1 MSTIHTERRRALFIL
16 FLLTFGLHALR
27 SFVICPLKV
36 VAGTDVAYMATAWP
50 IVLDVLADLLQMAV
64 VYIAFSF
71 VLRYIFAGGL
81 RAAMPF
87 ALIYIAAFIFGTV
100 GNFLMDMLQW
110 NMGEYYQL
118 LLLPVI
124 SGILQELLQLVIVIF
139 AALLVTRRSTAPIA
153 VPERLFSFSNPV
165 QRAALIAVAV
175 TAVFRLTA
183 RIIFDVDAGMPTSG
197 AELAEMV
204 GGYASDL
211 LIPLL
216 GYLGMVL
223 WMMHEPKQKTES
235 SAQT

>member
-1 MSTIHTERRRALFIL
+1 MSKIHTERRRALFIL

-36 VAGTDVAYMATAWP
+36 VVGTDVVYMATAWP

-71 VLRYIFAGGL
+71 VLRYIFEDGL
-81 RAAMPF
+81 HAAMPF
-87 ALIYIAAFIFGTV
+87 ALIYIASFIFGAV

-110 NMGEYYQL
+110 NMGEYYQI
-118 LLLPVI
+118 LLLPVV
-124 SGILQELLQLVIVIF
+124 SGILQELLQLVIVVF
-139 AALLVTRRSTAPIA
+139 AVLLIARRSTAPIA
-153 VPERLFSFSNPV
+153 VPERLFSCANPV

-175 TAVFRLTA
+175 TAVFRLAA

-197 AELAEMV
+197 AEIAEMV

-223 WMMHEPKQKTES
+223 SMMHEPKQKKEP
-235 SAQT
+235 SAKT